1 MRDNITA
8 PDRELNERTSAV
20 SGFFRDLPDCPI
32 CRTRM
37 VPYMLKLAYYDPAS
51 GFAMQY
57 TFRCSVCGCEKTR
70 MGTEMYRGA

>member
-1 MRDNITA
+1 MLNQVRGTHRE
-8 PDRELNERTSAV
+8 PDEKPTGVGA
-20 SGFFRDLPDCPI
+20 FFRDLPDCPI

-57 TFRCSVCGCEKTR
+57 TYRCSVCGCEKTR
-70 MGTEMYRGA
+70 MGTEMYRRA

>member
-1 MRDNITA
+1 MNNQV
-8 PDRELNERTSAV
+8 RELHQETDERP
-20 SGFFRDLPDCPI
+20 SGVGAFFRDLPDCPI

-57 TFRCSVCGCEKTR
+57 TYRCSVCGCEKTR
-70 MGTEMYRGA
+70 MGTEMYRRA